1 MVVVELIG
9 SGGSE
14 SLSSLVGNV
23 AVEDLI
29 VSTG

>member
-1 MVVVELIG
+1 MELIG
-9 SGGSE
+9 SGGSG
-14 SLSSLVGNV
+14 SLSSFVGNV